1 MKALL
6 TDIVVVGTVM
16 FLVGTWLSSHHSHK
30 MITDDH
36 PEHKIREFLIYTCIG
51 IALITVGSNMMT
63 DGLIEKL
70 TVKAKDQTPF
80 SNGLIRLHLNNLYR
94 LFRPK

>member
-36 PEHKIREFLIYTCIG
+36 PEHKVREFLY
-51 IALITVGSNMMT
+51 
-63 DGLIEKL
+63 
-70 TVKAKDQTPF
+70 F
-80 SNGLIRLHLNNLYR
+80 LHLLRYCFNHR
-94 LFRPK
+94 W